1 MTEALSDNLPQVG
14 IGILGGTGLY
24 KIEGIQLRDEVKIDT
39 PFGEPSDSFFIGEYA
54 GTRIAFLSRHGRG
67 HRLLPAEINYQAN
80 IYAFKMLGAG
90 HVISINSVGSLKEEI
105 PPRDVVIPDQFF
117 DRTRRKNSFFG
128 QGVAAHVSMAEPI
141 CASLAGTLCRAGE
154 KLGLRIHPRGTYI
167 CIEGPAFSTRAES
180 HIYRSWGCDV
190 IGMTSATEAK
200 LCREA
205 EICYAAINLVTDYD
219 CWRESEEPVSMEMI
233 MGNVAANVSSA
244 KALLKEVIPQLSG
257 PAGEACACGSA
268 LAGCIITSPDVIP
281 QETREKLRHILE
293 KYPGQ

>member
-1 MTEALSDNLPQVG
+1 
-14 IGILGGTGLY
+14 
-24 KIEGIQLRDEVKIDT
+24 
-39 PFGEPSDSFFIGEYA
+39 
-54 GTRIAFLSRHGRG
+54 
-67 HRLLPAEINYQAN
+67 
-80 IYAFKMLGAG
+80 
-90 HVISINSVGSLKEEI
+90 
-105 PPRDVVIPDQFF
+105 
-117 DRTRRKNSFFG
+117 
-128 QGVAAHVSMAEPI
+128 
-141 CASLAGTLCRAGE
+141 
-154 KLGLRIHPRGTYI
+154 
-167 CIEGPAFSTRAES
+167 
-180 HIYRSWGCDV
+180 V

-268 LAGCIITSPDVIP
+268 LAGCIITSPDIIP